1 MIKLSVRAKTNKPM
15 ETKSK
20 DEDAG
25 RSVQQIPH
33 LNFQPF
39 PKTHPNLCT
48 KIPAITKSASGKKA
62 ERSNKRDPPQPKDDS
77 DAHQNTRQ
85 KSSPKDKSGGKYRP
99 AAGRRVG
106 VCDLTDGASAQRR
119 QARVLTSASVRQR
132 NTTSDE
138 PERLHRPTGR
148 VVRTLWRAGM
158 MRGN

>member
-1 MIKLSVRAKTNKPM
+1 M

-85 KSSPKDKSGGKYRP
+85 KSSSKDKNGEKYRP

-119 QARVLTSASVRQR
+119 QARVLTKRFGQTAEHDEWWTRAI
-132 NTTSDE
+132 TPSDWSGG
-138 PERLHRPTGR
+138 TNA
-148 VVRTLWRAGM
+148 T
-158 MRGN
+158 